1 MSFKWRIWFQ
11 NSMCSLGAVHGLA
24 EACEMSRPLSAVAGW
39 FCHRCRVTWQH
50 GWTHLTWGL
59 LLHAGCSLPFTLG
72 PAFRPLRQNGKGK
85 LLFWSSS
92 MLPGQSTSCN
102 NSVSPGHWQGSW
114 VHGFLLMWL
123 QGLFRSFPNHSLP
136 AVVVQAHLCPVSL
149 VGSAQLLVGPCDTW
163 AEGSGMVWGA
173 LPDSPTNW

>member
-1 MSFKWRIWFQ
+1 MENLIPELYVQSGCCTR
-11 NSMCSLGAVHGLA
+11 
-24 EACEMSRPLSAVAGW
+24 AGW
-39 FCHRCRVTWQH
+39 SLWDVLASVCCCRVV
-50 GWTHLTWGL
+50 
-59 LLHAGCSLPFTLG
+59 LPQMQGDVTTRVDSPDVG
-72 PAFRPLRQNGKGK
+72 PAAARWLQHALRAGSGIQTSETEWERK
-85 LLFWSSS
+85 SS

-123 QGLFRSFPNHSLP
+123 QGLFRSFPDHSLP